1 MVIASRSRLSL
12 MLDARLE
19 REDVLGLENR
29 NVNEL
34 QKSHHSRPGEGG
46 KKERRMKDGLS
57 LNNFSSWNR
66 KRWQQKCASF
76 T

>member
-29 NVNEL
+29 NVN
-34 QKSHHSRPGEGG
+34 
-46 KKERRMKDGLS
+46 
-57 LNNFSSWNR
+57 
-66 KRWQQKCASF
+66 
-76 T
+76 